1 MRPSASEKH
10 SIFNKKITSMDK
22 VLLFISG
29 NKSGSLDSDGYEV
42 LSYNFSTEREFDK
55 KGLVSSALK
64 AMLLEVEIYSTK
76 GKAIAI
82 GFMFNMYEQVKGK
95 IEFYTNDPG
104 SGASTKYK
112 TIKFEDGHIVSY
124 SEHFEASSHRSM
136 TEIFTISAG
145 KIDSEAGSYSHEWR
159 GK

>member
-1 MRPSASEKH
+1 
-10 SIFNKKITSMDK
+10 MDK
-22 VLLFISG
+22 ALLFISG
-29 NKSGSLDSDGYEV
+29 NQSGEGDNDGFEV

-55 KGLVSSALK
+55 KGMVSSVLK
-64 AMLLEVEIYSTK
+64 AMLLEVEIYSSK

-82 GFMFNMYEQVKGK
+82 GHMFNMYELVKGK

-124 SEHFEASSHRSM
+124 SEHFEALSHRSM
-136 TEIFTISAG
+136 TETFTISAG
-145 KIDSEAGSYSHEWR
+145 KIDAEAGSYSHEWR